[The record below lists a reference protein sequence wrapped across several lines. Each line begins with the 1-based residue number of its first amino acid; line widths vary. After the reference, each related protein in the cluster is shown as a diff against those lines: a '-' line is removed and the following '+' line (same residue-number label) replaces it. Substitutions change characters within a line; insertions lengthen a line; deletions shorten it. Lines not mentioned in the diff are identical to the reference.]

1 MISLD
6 KTFCATNLF
15 LGVSIKYLFLNTDS
29 YMVSL
34 PFILQMVKICMYPKD
49 HLLQLE
55 IWLSAN

>member
-6 KTFCATNLF
+6 KTFCTTNLF
-15 LGVSIKYLFLNTDS
+15 LSVSIKYLFLNTDS

-34 PFILQMVKICMYPKD
+34 LFIPQMVKICMYPKD